1 MRQLTGLFGNRVYPE
16 MDESG
21 AGSIELDGYGYRW
34 FRVGR
39 QRDGMHRP
47 EQADTSA
54 SPGHKR

>member
-16 MDESG
+16 VDA
-21 AGSIELDGYGYRW
+21 AGDARIDLDCYGYRW

-47 EQADTSA
+47 PKTAT
-54 SPGHKR
+54 P